1 MKHRKHQKTP
11 YQTLT
16 DAIDSRMAL
25 DFSYA
30 DIAPHV
36 WADQQRASAGA
47 HTRPAAVPGTSF
59 PRFPRL
65 RPAVAMLAVAVL
77 LLGGAV
83 GTAGWMIAH
92 FSEPPLPPV
101 PPVEETDS
109 CPPESTR
116 EEPTASVGSGE
127 AETETETEAETEP
140 LFISEDD
147 TLYWGGVVYIRTRF
161 AVGEDRLQDRLGTVQ
176 PAEDNPAGESP
187 EEETKGCSV
196 NDGQASASRIEE
208 GTAFFRIAGYAED
221 MYVAVPAP
229 DGEGYVLYM
238 TADAALPEGLED

>member
-36 WADQQRASAGA
+36 RTDQQRAPAGA

-65 RPAVAMLAVAVL
+65 RPAVAVLAVAVL

-83 GTAGWMIAH
+83 GAAGWMIAH

-109 CPPESTR
+109 CPPESSR
-116 EEPTASVGSGE
+116 EEPTAPVGSGE

-147 TLYWGGVVYIRTRF
+147 TLCWGGVVYIRTRF
-161 AVGEDRLQDRLGTVQ
+161 VVGENRLQDRLGTVQ

-221 MYVAVPAP
+221 RYVAVPAP

>member
-36 WADQQRASAGA
+36 RIDQQRAPAGA

-83 GTAGWMIAH
+83 GAAGWMIAH

-101 PPVEETDS
+101 PSVEETDF

-116 EEPTASVGSGE
+116 EEPTAPVGSGE

-147 TLYWGGVVYIRTRF
+147 TLCWGGVVYIRTRF
-161 AVGEDRLQDRLGTVQ
+161 VVGEDRLQGRLGIVQ
-176 PAEDNPAGESP
+176 PAEANP